1 MRRKRKPKMKKFP
14 PEPLR
19 KELMVRYPDIRSYNN
34 RKYNSMRRISE
45 NCGISKR
52 TMARI
57 FNKNTEISV
66 NTVDKVCTKG
76 LDIHPVD
83 VYGDEWLEL

>member
-1 MRRKRKPKMKKFP
+1 MKRLPT
-14 PEPLR
+14 EPLI
-19 KELMVRYPDIRSYNN
+19 KSLMVRYPDIRVHNN

-52 TMARI
+52 TMVRI
-57 FNKNTEISV
+57 FNEDTEISV
-66 NTVDKVCTKG
+66 NIVDKICIHGMSV
-76 LDIHPVD
+76 HPVE